1 MITMQ
6 MQKSKKASTNT
17 KEATNKKKD
26 ENKNILLKYI
36 GDVDNKLFKK
46 YSNDKNFNSFI
57 NEFDCATN
65 EENNEKVGKELKE
78 INIFVKHYIEMY
90 EIE

>member
-1 MITMQ
+1 MRIKTFCQNIWETLMI
-6 MQKSKKASTNT
+6 N
-17 KEATNKKKD
+17 
-26 ENKNILLKYI
+26 
-36 GDVDNKLFKK
+36 FKK
-46 YSNDKNFNSFI
+46 YNNDKNFNSFI

-65 EENNEKVGKELKE
+65 EENNEKVVKELKE

>member
-1 MITMQ
+1 M
-6 MQKSKKASTNT
+6 
-17 KEATNKKKD
+17 
-26 ENKNILLKYI
+26 LKYI

-46 YSNDKNFNSFI
+46 NSNDKNFNSFI

-65 EENNEKVGKELKE
+65 EENNEKVVKELKE

-90 EIE
+90 EIEWK